1 MPMIECTL
9 IKGYDNESRKL
20 LSERITDVA
29 CATTGTDPELV
40 IVTIK
45 EVDGDNYMR
54 GRKNRNPA
62 PPPKHPENIVREFLS
77 NMEERNLDAASS
89 FLSDDFV
96 MTFPGGNS
104 FTSLEELV
112 EWSKT
117 RYQKVSK
124 TFDGFDTSL
133 KNGSAVVTCF
143 GTLNGT
149 WLDGVNFSGIRFID
163 RFVTK
168 GSQII
173 SQQVWNDLAE
183 SKNGF

>member
-1 MPMIECTL
+1 MPIIECTL

-29 CATTGTDPELV
+29 CATTGADPELV

-45 EVDGDNYMR
+45 EVDGENYMR

-96 MTFPGGNS
+96 MTCPGGNS

-112 EWSKT
+112 EW
-117 RYQKVSK
+117 
-124 TFDGFDTSL
+124 
-133 KNGSAVVTCF
+133 
-143 GTLNGT
+143 
-149 WLDGVNFSGIRFID
+149 
-163 RFVTK
+163 
-168 GSQII
+168 
-173 SQQVWNDLAE
+173 
-183 SKNGF
+183 

>member
-1 MPMIECTL
+1 MHL

-29 CATTGTDPELV
+29 CATTGADPELV

-54 GRKNRNPA
+54 GRKIAILHHLQNIL
-62 PPPKHPENIVREFLS
+62 KILSENFFY
-77 NMEERNLDAASS
+77 MEKRNLDAASS

-104 FTSLEELV
+104 FTKLKELV

-149 WLDGVNFSGIRFID
+149 WLDGEIFP
-163 RFVTK
+163 
-168 GSQII
+168 
-173 SQQVWNDLAE
+173 E
-183 SKNGF
+183 SVY